1 VDKVTKGDLQK
12 KLKYL
17 KLDLEKIPEQLT
29 EYKPLNFN
37 VSRLNNDKD
46 HRVFRYVPID
56 KIEILFTP
64 CLRTDPLKEKY
75 SKAVPLFKYILPVE
89 KEEDIGRYTTFLKML
104 DKISIPEIENIANI
118 QKELE
123 KKEPFRIKY
132 NKDHLWQ
139 IYYSEATG
147 LYFMLVCTKEDT
159 FAEFFYLLKLQL
171 EYCKKRAKNAPKI
184 YVPINAMNYS
194 E

>member
-1 VDKVTKGDLQK
+1 MDKVTKGDLQK

-75 SKAVPLFKYILPVE
+75 SKAVPLFKYILPAE
-89 KEEDIGRYTTFLKML
+89 KEEDIGRYTT
-104 DKISIPEIENIANI
+104 
-118 QKELE
+118 
-123 KKEPFRIKY
+123 
-132 NKDHLWQ
+132 
-139 IYYSEATG
+139 
-147 LYFMLVCTKEDT
+147 YF
-159 FAEFFYLLKLQL
+159 
-171 EYCKKRAKNAPKI
+171 N
-184 YVPINAMNYS
+184 S
-194 E
+194 